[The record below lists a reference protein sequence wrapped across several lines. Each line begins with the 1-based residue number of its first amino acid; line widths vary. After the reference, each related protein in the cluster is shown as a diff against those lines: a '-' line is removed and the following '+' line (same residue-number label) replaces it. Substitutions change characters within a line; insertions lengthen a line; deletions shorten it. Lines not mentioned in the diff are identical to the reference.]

1 MDDLFAKF
9 ATQRNLR
16 PANLANQFK
25 FEVMDWMFK
34 QNQFE
39 EQKQLIQIKEESEA
53 KVETSV
59 EQIEKP

>member
-25 FEVMDWMFK
+25 SEVMDWMFK
-34 QNQFE
+34 QNQLE